1 MLQTYDSRDD
11 YTNITI
17 KHADNKGV
25 YLSSEKME
33 AFLEENNLRLEDI
46 NIKKLK
52 IGLWVP
58 IPVYNAS
65 GISQIGTSSDGDE

>member
-1 MLQTYDSRDD
+1 
-11 YTNITI
+11 
-17 KHADNKGV
+17 
-25 YLSSEKME
+25 ME